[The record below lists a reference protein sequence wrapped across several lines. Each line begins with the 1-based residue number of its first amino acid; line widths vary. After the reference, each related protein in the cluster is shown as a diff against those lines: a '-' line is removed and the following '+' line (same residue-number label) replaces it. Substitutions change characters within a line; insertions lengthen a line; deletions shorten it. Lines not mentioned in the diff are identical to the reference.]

1 MTVYKCLACEGT
13 CSGSKK
19 LPLKCPK
26 CHRGSAWLR
35 PIGKV

>member
-1 MTVYKCLACEGT
+1 MTVYRCLGCDGT
-13 CSGSKK
+13 CAGGKK